1 MIPVHKLGH
10 TKYKEAR
17 QQIAKVSTKQSQAM
31 DEQKQYLKHA
41 IQNDIQQ
48 FVAQSISQQFH
59 LMQAQGQIS
68 SSPSQSPAR
77 KQQKPTSG
85 SSSSESITP
94 ELLQA
99 NHTVPTNPPHLL
111 ESDGSD
117 TSASRSPRPST
128 GLAL

>member
-48 FVAQSISQQFH
+48 FVAQSISQQFQ

-77 KQQKPTSG
+77 
-85 SSSSESITP
+85 
-94 ELLQA
+94 
-99 NHTVPTNPPHLL
+99 
-111 ESDGSD
+111 
-117 TSASRSPRPST
+117 
-128 GLAL
+128 